1 MITLTLHCPERS
13 GIVLEISDF
22 LFKKG
27 CNIVALEQHSEDDRF
42 FIRIQWN
49 DNNSWKNEAHFSK
62 DFKLVNNKLGGLF
75 DIYFFRK
82 EQTLGLFVSK
92 EPHVLL
98 EILNK
103 VELDEFG
110 KTKIPFIISNYDN
123 DIIAKR
129 YNIPFYYIPTKN
141 NPLYEEQQLEIIQ
154 QYNPSFI
161 GLARYMKILT
171 AHFIDYAHC
180 PIINIHHSF
189 LPSFVGA
196 TPYEMA
202 YERGVKLIGA
212 TSHFVIPA
220 LDQGPII
227 EQDVTRIKSG
237 YSVEKLK
244 KLGRDTEKKVFSYAL
259 KKVLEHKVILY
270 KNRTIIFE

>member
-1 MITLTLHCPERS
+1 MITLIFHCPERR

-22 LFKKG
+22 LFQKG
-27 CNIVALEQHSEDDRF
+27 CNLVALEQHSEDNQF
-42 FIRIQWN
+42 FIRVKWD
-49 DNNSWKNEAHFSK
+49 DNHYWENEAHFCK
-62 DFKLVNNKLGGLF
+62 DFEAINKKLNGLF
-75 DIYFFRK
+75 DIHFFRK
-82 EQTLGLFVSK
+82 KQTLGLFVSR

-98 EILNK
+98 EVLNK
-103 VELDEFG
+103 IELQEFG
-110 KTKIPFIISNYDN
+110 KTEILFIISNYNN
-123 DIIAKR
+123 DAIAKR
-129 YNIPFYYIPTKN
+129 YHIPFYFIPTKN
-141 NPLYEEQQLEIIQ
+141 NANYEQQQLNVIEK
-154 QYNPSFI
+154 YNPNFI

-171 AHFIDYAHC
+171 AHFIDHTGC

-202 YERGVKLIGA
+202 YQRGVKLIGA

-244 KLGRDTEKKVFSYAL
+244 KLGRDTEKKVFSHAL